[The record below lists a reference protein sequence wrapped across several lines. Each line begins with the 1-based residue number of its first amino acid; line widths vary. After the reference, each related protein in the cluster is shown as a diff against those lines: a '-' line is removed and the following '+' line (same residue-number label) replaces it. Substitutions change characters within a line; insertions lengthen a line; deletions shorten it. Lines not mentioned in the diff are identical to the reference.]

1 MFSSVYQIGKNTFRE
16 ILREPI
22 YLLILLTALVLTG
35 IYPLFTYFVFREQ
48 IKLVVD
54 SAMATTLVFGWIM
67 AVLCASH
74 AIARE
79 IRTGTALLV
88 LAKPV
93 NRPVF
98 LIAKILGVLG
108 SLALFWFLCSLAA
121 LMAVRIAKDQ
131 FHLDY
136 RALGIY
142 FGVIAVGCAAGGVR
156 NYLRRSSFPMAAV
169 VSVAVALP
177 IAWLIVLVLPL
188 GSEQHTRYAW
198 QMIPAQILIL
208 YAVCIMGTIATALS
222 TRLELVS
229 NLLVCSVIFI
239 FGLVS
244 DYMLGRFA
252 DTSISAHVLYSII
265 PNWQLF
271 WVADALAAKKPIP
284 WAYVGLGAAYLAL
297 FAGFF
302 VTLAVVFFRDREIG
316 RQEVV

>member
-1 MFSSVYQIGKNTFRE
+1 MFACGYQIAKNTFRE

-22 YLLILLTALVLTG
+22 FLLIVLSALVLIG
-35 IYPLFTYFVFREQ
+35 IYPLFTYFVFRQQ

-54 SAMATTLVFGWIM
+54 SAMATTMVFGWVT

-93 NRPVF
+93 ERPVF

-108 SLALFWFLCSLAA
+108 ALGLFWFLCSLAS

-131 FHLDY
+131 FRLDY
-136 RALGIY
+136 RALAVY
-142 FGVIAVGCAAGGVR
+142 FGAIALGCAAGGLR

-169 VSVAVALP
+169 ISLGATVPL
-177 IAWLIVLVLPL
+177 AWLIVLVLPR
-188 GSEQHTRYAW
+188 GAEQLTRYAW
-198 QMIPAQILIL
+198 DMVPALILIL

-229 NLLVCSVIFI
+229 NLLVCSTVFAV
-239 FGLVS
+239 GLVS

-252 DTSISAHVLYSII
+252 DTSIVARILYCIV

-271 WVADALAAKKPIP
+271 WAADALAAKRPIP
-284 WAYVGLGAAYLAL
+284 WGYVGLGAAYLAL

-302 VTLAVVFFRDREIG
+302 VTLAVILFRDREIG